1 MRAELGNWIV
11 RGAGLATGLAI
22 VYGVVQLGVAAA
34 GVLVLLFLAVLLAAA
49 LEPIVGALR
58 ARLPV
63 GRGWSVLIVYAAFV
77 LLVAGFALLVVPAAA
92 AQADAVLS
100 SLPAFFVETRAWAS
114 ELRPAVLASSA
125 ETVIQSAQKLVGPAA
140 QPDADLLIEVGGT
153 AAEVA
158 IHVATLL
165 GLVFFWIVEHAR
177 LQRYALAFL
186 PAERRTGAR
195 DVWNEIEDRLG
206 GWVRGQL
213 ILMGVIGVSTGIA
226 YSLLGLPGALLLGLI
241 AGIAEAIPMI
251 GPLLG
256 AIPAILVAVT
266 VSTEL
271 AVVVAIVYVVLQ
283 AVEGYVLVPIVMRNT
298 VGLSPF
304 LVMASLLFGGAVAG
318 IAGAFLAVPIVAAI
332 EIVAARFQ
340 AREVPVLQDVS
351 AVTALDE
358 SATEAS

>member
-226 YSLLGLPGALLLGLI
+226 YSRCSSSRRSRNAFTVRSSSAHSRLTSLLLMPSMPRVRTR
-241 AGIAEAIPMI
+241 A
-251 GPLLG
+251 
-256 AIPAILVAVT
+256 
-266 VSTEL
+266 STL
-271 AVVVAIVYVVLQ
+271 R
-283 AVEGYVLVPIVMRNT
+283 VETPRTY
-298 VGLSPF
+298 
-304 LVMASLLFGGAVAG
+304 A
-318 IAGAFLAVPIVAAI
+318 
-332 EIVAARFQ
+332 
-340 AREVPVLQDVS
+340 
-351 AVTALDE
+351 
-358 SATEAS
+358 SATTAYSARSERRRGSSSQSGK

>member
-1 MRAELGNWIV
+1 
-11 RGAGLATGLAI
+11 
-22 VYGVVQLGVAAA
+22 
-34 GVLVLLFLAVLLAAA
+34 
-49 LEPIVGALR
+49 
-58 ARLPV
+58 
-63 GRGWSVLIVYAAFV
+63 
-77 LLVAGFALLVVPAAA
+77 
-92 AQADAVLS
+92 
-100 SLPAFFVETRAWAS
+100 
-114 ELRPAVLASSA
+114 
-125 ETVIQSAQKLVGPAA
+125 
-140 QPDADLLIEVGGT
+140 
-153 AAEVA
+153 
-158 IHVATLL
+158 
-165 GLVFFWIVEHAR
+165 
-177 LQRYALAFL
+177 
-186 PAERRTGAR
+186 
-195 DVWNEIEDRLG
+195 
-206 GWVRGQL
+206 
-213 ILMGVIGVSTGIA
+213 
-226 YSLLGLPGALLLGLI
+226 
-241 AGIAEAIPMI
+241 MI

-266 VSTEL
+266 VSAEL